1 MTMTSLARALLAAA
15 VHLLPVQSRRRYDDE
30 FDADQLSL
38 PRRRRAGYAL
48 SVLLAAPRLRWE
60 LLAVL
65 CGGRASLRC
74 WLGKHHDVRFHP
86 NPDDHLVIALQCRR
100 CGRLRDPK
108 QYLPRRQRL
117 DDVAWGGAYL
127 AGGR

>member
-1 MTMTSLARALLAAA
+1 MTALARVLLAAA
-15 VHLLPVQSRRRYDDE
+15 VHLLPSQSRSRYEDE
-30 FDADQLSL
+30 LDAELLSL
-38 PRRRRAGYAL
+38 PRHRRLGFAL
-48 SVLLAAPRLRWE
+48 STLAAAPRLRWA

-74 WLGKHHDVRFHP
+74 WLGKHHNSHLHP
-86 NPDDHLVIALQCRR
+86 NPDNHDVIALQCRR
-100 CGRLRDPK
+100 CGRVRDPK
-108 QYLPRRQRL
+108 QYLPRKKRL

>member
-1 MTMTSLARALLAAA
+1 MTALARALLAAA
-15 VHLLPVQSRRRYDDE
+15 VRLLPSQSRSRYEDE
-30 FDADQLSL
+30 FDAELLSL
-38 PRRRRAGYAL
+38 PRHRRLAFAL
-48 SVLLAAPRLRWE
+48 STLAAAPRLRWA

-74 WLGKHHDVRFHP
+74 WLGKHHNRHLHP
-86 NPDDHLVIALQCRR
+86 NPDNHDVIALQCRR
-100 CGRLRDPK
+100 CGRMRDPK
-108 QYLPRRQRL
+108 QYLPRKKRL